1 MNSIQ
6 QELSKLD
13 LESLKRVSDNIIDAC
28 LINQSNGNSK
38 RFIKDLRRQS
48 KGSEKKIY
56 KFLESCGDEIMNN
69 MVDVLISH

>member
-1 MNSIQ
+1 MLNIQ

-13 LESLKRVSDNIIDAC
+13 LESLKRVSNNILDAC

-56 KFLESCGDEIMNN
+56 KFLESCDDEIMEN